1 MPIKIGITGGIGS
14 GKSVVSRLMEIMGI
28 PVYISD
34 QKSKRLTATDAFIRE
49 ELIKLVGKEVFKDG
63 NLNKPLLASYIFN
76 DDTCREKVNNIIHP
90 RVRADFQEWVFRN
103 DACEFVAMESAIL
116 IESGFKN
123 EVDVVVMVY
132 APLNL
137 RVERTIKRDF
147 SDKETILKRIRSQMD
162 DEQKKEHA
170 DYIVCNDDVTPLI
183 PQLIR
188 MMERLKEG

>member
-34 QKSKRLTATDAFIRE
+34 QESKRLTATDAFIRE

-90 RVRADFQEWVFRN
+90 RVRADFQEWVCRN

-123 EVDVVVMVY
+123 EVDVLVMVY

-137 RVERTIKRDF
+137 RVERTMKRDF

>member
-34 QKSKRLTATDAFIRE
+34 QESKRLTATDTFIRE
-49 ELIKLVGKEVFKDG
+49 ELIKLVGEDVFKDG
-63 NLNKPLLASYIFN
+63 SLNKPLLASYIFN

-90 RVRADFQEWVFRN
+90 RVRADFQEWVCRN
-103 DACEFVAMESAIL
+103 NACEFVAMESAIL

-123 EVDVVVMVY
+123 EVDVLVMVY
-132 APLNL
+132 APLDL
-137 RVERTIKRDF
+137 RVERTINRDF

-162 DEQKKEHA
+162 DEQKKEYA
-170 DYIVCNDDVTPLI
+170 DYIVCNDDTTPLI

-188 MMERLKEG
+188 LIERLKDK

>member
-34 QKSKRLTATDAFIRE
+34 QESKRLTATDTYIRE
-49 ELIKLVGKEVFKDG
+49 ELIKLVGEDVFKDG
-63 NLNKPLLASYIFN
+63 SLNKPLLASYIFN

-90 RVRADFQEWVFRN
+90 RVRADFQEWVCRN
-103 DACEFVAMESAIL
+103 NAYEFVAMESAIL

-123 EVDVVVMVY
+123 EVDVLVMVY
-132 APLNL
+132 APLDL

-162 DEQKKEHA
+162 DEQKKEYA
-170 DYIVCNDDVTPLI
+170 DYIVCNDDTTPLI

-188 MMERLKEG
+188 LIERLKDK